1 VGEKKKRRLAEAEAQ
16 ATRSLMPMPEA
27 ESETEPGAAREADTE
42 SQDSETEPD
51 GAAPA
56 AHPEEMR
63 ATVSLRIGNTIRLR
77 ASARATPAGIV
88 AGAIAISAV
97 TVPLIWLSRRR

>member
-1 VGEKKKRRLAEAEAQ
+1 
-16 ATRSLMPMPEA
+16 
-27 ESETEPGAAREADTE
+27 
-42 SQDSETEPD
+42 
-51 GAAPA
+51 
-56 AHPEEMR
+56 MR